1 MTMDQLTDFYALTA
15 KSDSEAQKQAD
26 CFLVQAINLSLE
38 GDAIMAGEMLLEAH
52 RIITERLESE
62 KLHKRTTQEM
72 KQHSDDLSVF
82 SCNVG
87 NGGLFL

>member
-1 MTMDQLTDFYALTA
+1 MTIDQLTDFYALTA

-52 RIITERLESE
+52 RIITDALERDNQC
-62 KLHKRTTQEM
+62 KRTAQEM
-72 KQHSDDLSVF
+72 ERFIADVEAV
-82 SCNVG
+82 CVG
-87 NGGLFL
+87 SGGFYD